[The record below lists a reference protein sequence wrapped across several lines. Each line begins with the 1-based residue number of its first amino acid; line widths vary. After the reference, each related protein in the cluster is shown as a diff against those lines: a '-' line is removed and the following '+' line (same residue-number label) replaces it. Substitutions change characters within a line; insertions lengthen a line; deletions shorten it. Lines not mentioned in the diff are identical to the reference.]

1 MKRIAALRITGDI
14 CFFYAIISL
23 LSIFDPWQRPMA
35 IFAPLCLAAALA
47 ATGIRQAPL
56 RFLLSLVPGAC
67 FLLAK
72 PALSMVVPLL
82 PWLYFILSLTLG
94 RFHMEISDYRKAFR
108 WMLGTCVI
116 LVVAYTVSSMLFG
129 SKTVPVSS
137 VAYLAAYLL
146 LGVCALRWM
155 QMGTTMDARW
165 QGVNLLTIVTVLV
178 AAVGVAVLVYQLFI
192 HSRPVILFLIAPF
205 RLLLKWLFG
214 LFGRREFAE
223 HHVQDLNPERSD
235 SILPTGSAVFED
247 STTAEDGD
255 VEFFD
260 RAYLDMNP
268 LYRTDYAVAGL
279 DYEITDKEIQYKI
292 GTHYKKNASPPVKI
306 VALCSLYHVRERREQ
321 TVISGKIGRRHY
333 KQERQSYNDQQ
344 RKRTYKE
351 KERYCYYK
359 TVQSKKYH
367 TAGKCRRLDRFSK
380 RFKLGPVFPESLNIQ
395 TRIKKRSHKR
405 QENRRQC
412 SQNEDDITFC
422 QGYSREP
429 YSVCIFLA
437 CCLNLFSPAE
447 ESIKVGVRIRIKAY
461 GAIDQNRKKIQYPY
475 TPAVSDII
483 YVKQILKCCE
493 KHIYSLCSNNNIKL
507 KNYLSKIS
515 FINIRSLNLLC

>member
-255 VEFFD
+255 VELFNVPHLPDQLLNIGAFIIVAFLLAMIVWVIVKLV
-260 RAYLDMNP
+260 R
-268 LYRTDYAVAGL
+268 RGAVLAEGPN
-279 DYEITDKEIQYKI
+279 DYEATEEY
-292 GTHYKKNASPPVKI
+292 TP
-306 VALCSLYHVRERREQ
+306 
-321 TVISGKIGRRHY
+321 GRRHRKSWAPAVHGRAQTVRMLY
-333 KQERQSYNDQQ
+333 RQYLEYLKDNGLQ
-344 RKRTYKE
+344 RSASDTSEEILAR
-351 KERYCYYK
+351 
-359 TVQSKKYH
+359 SAGIAG
-367 TAGKCRRLDRFSK
+367 TA
-380 RFKLGPVFPESLNIQ
+380 PE
-395 TRIKKRSHKR
+395 
-405 QENRRQC
+405 
-412 SQNEDDITFC
+412 
-422 QGYSREP
+422 
-429 YSVCIFLA
+429 
-437 CCLNLFSPAE
+437 AE
-447 ESIKVGVRIRIKAY
+447 ETLRRVYLKARYSAAKVTDEDVAAARSSLDAIRGKDRES
-461 GAIDQNRKKIQYPY
+461 GQEPREE
-475 TPAVSDII
+475 S
-483 YVKQILKCCE
+483 E
-493 KHIYSLCSNNNIKL
+493 
-507 KNYLSKIS
+507 
-515 FINIRSLNLLC
+515 